1 MTLQCNDLSLS
12 IADKNICKALNI
24 DFKPGEF
31 WGIMGVNGVGKT
43 SLLKV
48 LIGLNHDDKHIH
60 TSGTVTLDKK
70 NIQHIKRFEL
80 AQSMGMMLQEYE
92 YNFPSTVL
100 EAALIGRHPYI
111 KQWQWLN
118 QSDQRIAL
126 DALDLVELKHLS
138 HRQVSTLSG
147 GEKRRLNL
155 ATLLTQNPEYYLLDE
170 PVNHLDIKA
179 QLNILSLLQDKFSL
193 GQQCGI
199 MVIHEPNLAYRFC
212 DHILLLFNDGH
223 YLSGETDAVL
233 TQDNLSQLY
242 DCPIHQIDD
251 AQHRLFIPLAKP

>member
-1 MTLQCNDLSLS
+1 MTLQTKHLSLS
-12 IADKNICKALNI
+12 IADKLICNNLSI

-43 SLLKV
+43 SLLKT
-48 LIGLNHDDKHIH
+48 LIGLHGDDSHIH
-60 TSGTVTLDKK
+60 VSGTVILDNKK
-70 NIQHIKRFEL
+70 IQHTKRIEL
-80 AQSMGMMLQEYE
+80 AQNMGMMLQEYE

-118 QSDQRIAL
+118 QEDKQLAL
-126 DALDLVELKHLS
+126 DALDKVALKDLS
-138 HRQVSTLSG
+138 QRQINTLSG

-179 QLNILSLLQDKFSL
+179 QLNILSLLKDKFSL

-212 DHILLLFNDGH
+212 DHMLLLFSDGS
-223 YLSGETDAVL
+223 YLSGHTDEVL
-233 TQDNLSQLY
+233 TQNNLSRLY
-242 DCPIHQIDD
+242 DCPIHQINE
-251 AQHRLFIPLAKP
+251 AQHRLFIPLVK